1 MVDVLDAQ
9 RQALDPLRTALLAA
23 AHAEAEQV
31 RRSAA
36 EGGRALVDGARD
48 QAARVLASAAADGEA
63 DGRELAAQAARR
75 AEQRARTV
83 VLEAQHTAYR
93 QLVDAAVRAV
103 ALALREPDRR
113 AALAAALRTRLG
125 GEAELGDTI
134 DGGLWARAPDG
145 RTVDGSVGTLVAQA
159 MEGLD
164 LEQLW
169 CPG

>member
-1 MVDVLDAQ
+1 MADVLDAQ

-23 AHAEAEQV
+23 AHTEAEQL

-36 EGGRALVDGARD
+36 EEGHALVDDARER
-48 QAARVLASAAADGEA
+48 AARVLASAAAEGEA
-63 DGRELAAQAARR
+63 DGRELAARAASR
-75 AEQRARTV
+75 AEQRARAV

-93 QLVDAAVRAV
+93 QLVEAAGRAV

-113 AALAAALRTRLG
+113 AALEGALRTRLG
-125 GEAELGDTI
+125 GEAELGDTV
-134 DGGLWARAPDG
+134 DGGLWARSPDG
-145 RTVDGSVGTLVAQA
+145 RTVDGSVDTLVAQA